1 MEQKILIFKL
11 LVIFFLCIYSFNAFS
26 KEKILG
32 KAIIIDGDTI
42 HIGKNKIRLHGIDAP
57 EYRQTCT
64 IDKEMWNCGVESKIA
79 LENFILT
86 KEVNCEIIDVDQY
99 RRFVGICFLENQ
111 NINQY
116 MVRNG
121 WAIAYRYY
129 SLKFVKDEEFAK
141 KNKLGI
147 WQGSFIEPYLFRKNN
162 K

>member
-11 LVIFFLCIYSFNAFS
+11 LVIFFLCLYSFNTFS
-26 KEKILG
+26 KEIILG

-42 HIGKNKIRLHGIDAP
+42 HIRENKIRLHGIDAP

-64 IDKEMWNCGVESKIA
+64 IDKEIWNCGVESKIA

-129 SLKFVKDEEFAK
+129 SLKF
-141 KNKLGI
+141 
-147 WQGSFIEPYLFRKNN
+147 
-162 K
+162 